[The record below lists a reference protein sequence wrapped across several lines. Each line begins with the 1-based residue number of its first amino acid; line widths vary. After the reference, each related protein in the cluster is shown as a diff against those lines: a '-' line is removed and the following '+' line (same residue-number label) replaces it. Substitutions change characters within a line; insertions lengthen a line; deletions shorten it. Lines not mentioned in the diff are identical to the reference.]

1 MRLIQHG
8 LVIGVGTVLVIL
20 VFTGKL
26 SWLGFA
32 GVLLTLTSTMATWF
46 FLSAAKKTKKA
57 FDQGDYKT
65 NRGVDVT
72 AANRE
77 PPPVIHPSILALT
90 DLGFRRLGEEATVS
104 AEGKELG
111 SEWALISSDGQVLA
125 GLVPGRG
132 MPGGLLAGFQ
142 TNFPDYASLVTM
154 YPSGFPLGETITLP
168 DFRLR
173 HTRRSLLD
181 AYELH
186 RAELADF
193 AQQHGEPMHIR
204 RLADALAFEPIYRER
219 YMGLTLRRGAQ
230 IGALQPYFW
239 GSGVPLFLVGT
250 LLSSVAPALAILIF
264 VLGFSV
270 VCLYLSYMVPA
281 YPRPALWFRLA
292 VVLAL
297 ALLPLSF
304 MWHPFVLAHIA
315 LLSLLL
321 IVLNRYL
328 PAEARALA
336 DEIQAGKTD
345 ADWQVGPPGTSGQ
358 K

>member
-20 VFTGKL
+20 LFAGKL

-32 GVLLTLTSTMATWF
+32 GILLTLTATMATWF
-46 FLSAAKKTKKA
+46 FLSAAKKTQKA

-72 AANRE
+72 AENRE
-77 PPPVIHPSILALT
+77 PPPVLHPSILALS
-90 DLGFRRLGEEATVS
+90 DWGFHRLGEEATVS

-111 SEWALISSDGQVLA
+111 SEWVLISSDERILA
-125 GLVPGRG
+125 SLVPGRSL
-132 MPGGLLAGFQ
+132 PGGVLAGFQ

-173 HTRRSLLD
+173 HTRRSLQD
-181 AYELH
+181 AYEMH
-186 RAELADF
+186 RAELANF
-193 AQQHGEPMHIR
+193 AQQHGEPLHIR
-204 RLADALAFEPIYRER
+204 TLADALAFEPIYRER
-219 YMGLTLRRGAQ
+219 YMGLTLRRGMQ
-230 IGALQPYFW
+230 INALQPYFW

-250 LLSSVAPALAILIF
+250 LLSSSAPALAIILF

-270 VCLYLSYMVPA
+270 VCLYLSYLVPT

-321 IVLNRYL
+321 IALNRYL
-328 PAEARALA
+328 PAEARALVN
-336 DEIQAGKTD
+336 EIEAGKTD
-345 ADWQVGPPGTSGQ
+345 VNWQVGPPGTSGQ
-358 K
+358 N